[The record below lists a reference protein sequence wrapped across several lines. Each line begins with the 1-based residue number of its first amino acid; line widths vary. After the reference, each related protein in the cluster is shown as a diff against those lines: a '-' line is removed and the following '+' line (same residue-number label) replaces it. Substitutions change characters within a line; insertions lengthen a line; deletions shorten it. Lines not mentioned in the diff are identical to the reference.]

1 MTCPSSRMRTV
12 RTEAGIFGE
21 GAGLFPFTGPFPG
34 AQATSGTCA
43 PWTPPP
49 GASRRS
55 SCSLYSPRAPGH
67 RAAEQTSGGAAR
79 CIAQVRCVVED
90 GEVRGGASAQEG
102 AGEQCGQRP
111 VPTPPPR
118 TWMQG
123 ERASG
128 ISRSG
133 LPASFGDSILCRKQ
147 SLLRGQVHGRHMT
160 QATGSLSPCCVR
172 GHRASEPR
180 VSFLIHPLRH
190 LPGTELLL

>member
-1 MTCPSSRMRTV
+1 MTCPSSRMRTM

-67 RAAEQTSGGAAR
+67 RAAEQTSRPGALPR
-79 CIAQVRCVVED
+79 C
-90 GEVRGGASAQEG
+90 GALSRT
-102 AGEQCGQRP
+102 QRSGVGLALRKELGNRVSSVLSP
-111 VPTPPPR
+111 APPPR

-147 SLLRGQVHGRHMT
+147 SLLRGQVHGRHTT
-160 QATGSLSPCCVR
+160 QATSSLCVR
-172 GHRASEPR
+172 PPR
-180 VSFLIHPLRH
+180 
-190 LPGTELLL
+190 